1 MSKSKDKPPPQVASG
16 DAEAKQSGRV
26 AFDSRGN
33 PTWEWQTSTGVF
45 GRDVSTQRLKKLEA
59 KDLALLDTQ
68 TVEKPKK
75 LELEDAPLPGGGCNP
90 YNSNRPSSPPPKP
103 SLNPAAKPLPPST
116 GPLKE
121 EWWAKKKP
129 KRG

>member
-1 MSKSKDKPPPQVASG
+1 MSKSKDTRPPQEAPS
-16 DAEAKQSGRV
+16 DPEAKQSGRV

-59 KDLALLDTQ
+59 KDLTLLDTQ
-68 TVEKPKK
+68 PVEKPKK
-75 LELEDAPLPGGGCNP
+75 LELEDAPLPGGGFNP
-90 YNSNRPSSPPPKP
+90 YNSNKPSAPPPKP
-103 SLNPAAKPLPPST
+103 SLNPAAKPLPPSKS
-116 GPLKE
+116 PPKD

>member
-1 MSKSKDKPPPQVASG
+1 MSKSKDKPADKGATPS
-16 DAEAKQSGRV
+16 ESKQSGRV

-59 KDLALLDTQ
+59 KELSLVETQ
-68 TVEKPKK
+68 SVEKPKK
-75 LELEDAPLPGGGCNP
+75 LELEDAPLPGGGMNP
-90 YNSNRPSSPPPKP
+90 YNSSASPDKSKRPA
-103 SLNPAAKPLPPST
+103 AAKPGATKDP
-116 GPLKE
+116 KD

-129 KRG
+129 KRV

>member
-1 MSKSKDKPPPQVASG
+1 MSKSKDKPASP
-16 DAEAKQSGRV
+16 EAAPNSEPKQSGRV

-59 KDLALLDTQ
+59 KELSLVDTQ
-68 TVEKPKK
+68 AVEKPKK
-75 LELEDAPLPGGGCNP
+75 LELEDASLPGGGANP
-90 YNSNRPSSPPPKP
+90 YNSSGSASPIDKPK
-103 SLNPAAKPLPPST
+103 LPAATKPAPKDS
-116 GPLKE
+116 KD